1 MTTLSGPAG
10 QVPAPTAPPATVPTA
25 ESSALRRAMLNAHV
39 RFIALRLVALVA
51 LLLVLSLVLFTL
63 QQISGTDPIAAM
75 LGSNASHS
83 QIEAVRH
90 RLGYDQPAAEQYLR
104 YLNGL
109 LHGNLGTSFRTRH
122 PVSSDIGT
130 FLPPTIE
137 LVLAALLVALVLAAT
152 FVITSVLNWKGTGII
167 RGLLLVGAC
176 TPTFLLGIGGLI
188 LLYQD
193 LGWLPAGGQVT
204 NPDTA
209 PTGTGFM
216 LIDAL
221 VHGQPGVFADAVKH
235 LILPALALGI
245 GPAVA
250 IGRVFRTSVIDTLGS
265 DYVRTARAKGLT
277 EPRILRLHVFR
288 NAINGAL
295 SMMGLQIG
303 FMFAG
308 TVVVEGVF
316 SWPGI
321 GSYLEDSIAVSD
333 FPAVAGVTFV
343 LAGVYIVANALVDIL
358 QSLADPRITI

>member
-1 MTTLSGPAG
+1 VTALSGPADNPP
-10 QVPAPTAPPATVPTA
+10 VPAPPTIKA
-25 ESSALRRAMLNAHV
+25 AALRHAMLGAHV
-39 RFIALRLVALVA
+39 RFIAMRLAALVV

-63 QQISGTDPIAAM
+63 QQISGTDPVAAM

-90 RLGYDQPAAEQYLR
+90 QLGYDQPAVEQYLR
-104 YLNGL
+104 YLDGL
-109 LHGNLGTSFRTRH
+109 LHGNLGTSFRTHH

-137 LVLAALLVALVLAAT
+137 LVLAALLVALVLAAA
-152 FVITSVLNWKGTGII
+152 FAITSVLNWKGTGIF

-176 TPTFLLGIGGLI
+176 TPTFLLGIAGLI
-188 LLYQD
+188 VLYQD

-221 VHGQPGVFADAVKH
+221 VHGQVGVFADAVRH
-235 LILPALALGI
+235 LVLPALALGI

-250 IGRVFRTSVIDTLGS
+250 IGRVFRTSISDTLGS

-277 EPRILRLHVFR
+277 EPRILRRHVLR

-295 SMMGLQIG
+295 SMTGLQIG

-343 LAGVYIVANALVDIL
+343 LAAIYIVANALVDIL
-358 QSLADPRITI
+358 QSLADPRITL

>member
-1 MTTLSGPAG
+1 MTTLTGPA
-10 QVPAPTAPPATVPTA
+10 ATVPAATA
-25 ESSALRRAMLNAHV
+25 AAFRHAVRNVHV
-39 RFIALRLVALVA
+39 RFIALRLAALVA
-51 LLLVLSLVLFTL
+51 LLLVLSLVLFAL
-63 QQISGTDPIAAM
+63 QQLSGTDPIAAM

-90 RLGYDQPAAEQYLR
+90 QLGYDQPAAEQYFR

-109 LHGNLGTSFRTRH
+109 LHGNLGSSFRTRH
-122 PVSSDIGT
+122 PVSSDIAT
-130 FLPPTIE
+130 FLPPTVE
-137 LVLAALLVALVLAAT
+137 LVLAALLVALVLAAA
-152 FVITSVLNWKGTGII
+152 FAVTSVANWKGTGIL

-176 TPTFLLGIGGLI
+176 TPTFLLGIAGLI
-188 LLYQD
+188 VLYQD

-209 PTGTGFM
+209 PAGTGFL

-221 VHGQPGVFADAVKH
+221 VHGQPGVFGDALLH
-235 LILPALALGI
+235 LVLPALALGI
-245 GPAVA
+245 GPALS
-250 IGRVFRTSVIDTLGS
+250 IGRVFRTSIADTLGS

-277 EPRILRLHVFR
+277 EPRVLRRHVFR
-288 NAINGAL
+288 NSVNAAL

-321 GSYLEDSIAVSD
+321 GSYLEQSIAVSD

-343 LAGVYIVANALVDIL
+343 LAGIYLVANALVDIL
-358 QSLADPRITI
+358 QSLADPRITL

>member
-1 MTTLSGPAG
+1 MTVTAIS
-10 QVPAPTAPPATVPTA
+10 APVDPT
-25 ESSALRRAMLNAHV
+25 SRVSALKRAMFNAHV
-39 RFIALRLVALVA
+39 RFIAMRLVALVV
-51 LLLVLSLVLFTL
+51 LLLVLSLILFIL
-63 QQISGTDPIAAM
+63 QQISGTDPVAAM
-75 LGSNASHS
+75 LGPNASHS
-83 QIEAVRH
+83 QIEAVR
-90 RLGYDQPAAEQYLR
+90 RQLGYDQPAAEQYLR

-122 PVSSDIGT
+122 PVSSDIAT

-137 LVLAALLVALVLAAT
+137 LVLAALLVALAGAAV
-152 FVITSVLNWKGTGII
+152 FAITSVMNWKGTGIF
-167 RGLLLVGAC
+167 RGLLLIGAC
-176 TPTFLLGIGGLI
+176 TPTFLLGIAGLI
-188 LLYQD
+188 VLYQD
-193 LGWLPAGGQVT
+193 LGWLPASGQVT
-204 NPDTA
+204 NPNTA

-216 LIDAL
+216 LIDTL
-221 VHGQPGVFADAVKH
+221 VHGQFGVFVDAVRH
-235 LILPALALGI
+235 LIMPALALGI

-250 IGRVFRTSVIDTLGS
+250 IGRVFRTSIIDTLGS

-277 EPRILRLHVFR
+277 EPRILRRHVLR
-288 NAINGAL
+288 NAVNGAL

-343 LAGVYIVANALVDIL
+343 LAGIYIVANALVDIL
-358 QSLADPRITI
+358 QSLADPRITL

>member
-1 MTTLSGPAG
+1 MWG
-10 QVPAPTAPPATVPTA
+10 
-25 ESSALRRAMLNAHV
+25 AHV
-39 RFIALRLVALVA
+39 RFIAMRLVALVG

-63 QQISGTDPIAAM
+63 QQISGTDPVAAM
-75 LGSNASHS
+75 LGPNASHS
-83 QIEAVRH
+83 QIAAVR
-90 RLGYDQPAAEQYLR
+90 RQLGYDQPAADQYLR

-109 LHGNLGTSFRTRH
+109 LHGNLGTSFRTRN
-122 PVSSDIGT
+122 PVSSDIAT

-137 LVLAALLVALVLAAT
+137 LVLAALLVALAGAAA
-152 FVITSVLNWKGTGII
+152 FAVTSVANWKGTGIF

-176 TPTFLLGIGGLI
+176 TPTFLLGIAGLI
-188 LLYQD
+188 VLYQD
-193 LGWLPAGGQVT
+193 LGWLPAGGQVAHP
-204 NPDTA
+204 NTA
-209 PTGTGFM
+209 PAGTGFM
-216 LIDAL
+216 LIDTL
-221 VHGQPGVFADAVKH
+221 VHGQIGVFGDAVRH

-250 IGRVFRTSVIDTLGS
+250 IGRVLRAGIIDTLGS

-277 EPRILRLHVFR
+277 APAVLRRHVLR

-295 SMMGLQIG
+295 SMTGLQIG

-321 GSYLEDSIAVSD
+321 GSYLADSIAVSD

-343 LAGVYIVANALVDIL
+343 LASIYIVANALVDIL
-358 QSLADPRITI
+358 QNLADPRITF

>member
-1 MTTLSGPAG
+1 MTSLSGPAS
-10 QVPAPTAPPATVPTA
+10 QVPAPGAPAARAGT
-25 ESSALRRAMLNAHV
+25 LRHAVLGAHA
-39 RFIALRLVALVA
+39 RFIALRLLALVG

-63 QQISGTDPIAAM
+63 QQLSGTDPVAAM
-75 LGSNASHS
+75 LGPNASHS
-83 QIEAVRH
+83 QIEAARH

-109 LHGNLGTSFRTRH
+109 LHGNLGASFRTRN

-137 LVLAALLVALVLAAT
+137 LVLAALAVALVLAAG
-152 FVITSVLNWKGTGII
+152 FAVSSVLRWRGTGLL
-167 RGLLLVGAC
+167 RGLLLIGAC
-176 TPTFLLGIGGLI
+176 TPTFLLGIAGLI
-188 LLYQD
+188 VLYQD
-193 LGWLPAGGQVT
+193 LGWLPASGQVA

-209 PTGTGFM
+209 PGGTGFL

-221 VHGQPGVFADAVKH
+221 AHGQFGTFADALRH

-250 IGRVFRTSVIDTLGS
+250 IGRVFRTSILDALAS
-265 DYVRTARAKGLT
+265 DYVRTARAKGLAERT
-277 EPRILRLHVFR
+277 VLRRHVLR
-288 NAINGAL
+288 NAMNGTL
-295 SMMGLQIG
+295 SMTGLQLG

-343 LAGVYIVANALVDIL
+343 LAAIYIIANALVDIA
-358 QSLADPRITI
+358 QSLADPRITL

>member
-1 MTTLSGPAG
+1 VTTLSGSVD
-10 QVPAPTAPPATVPTA
+10 QVPAPSTRPGKRAV
-25 ESSALRRAMLNAHV
+25 LRRAVLGAHA
-39 RFIALRLVALVA
+39 RFIVMRLVALVA
-51 LLLVLSLVLFTL
+51 LLLALSVVLFTL

-90 RLGYDQPAAEQYLR
+90 QLGYDQPAAEQYLR

-109 LHGNLGTSFRTRH
+109 VHGNLGTSFRTRH
-122 PVSSDIGT
+122 PVSSDIAT

-137 LVLAALLVALVLAAT
+137 LVAAALLVALVLAAA
-152 FVITSVLNWKGTGII
+152 FAVTSVMNWRGTGIF
-167 RGLLLVGAC
+167 RGLLLAGAC
-176 TPTFLLGIGGLI
+176 TPTFLLGIAGLI
-188 LLYQD
+188 VLYQD

-209 PTGTGFM
+209 PGGTGFL

-221 VHGQPGVFADAVKH
+221 VRGQPGVFGDAVRH
-235 LILPALALGI
+235 LILPGLALGI

-250 IGRVFRTSVIDTLGS
+250 IGRVLRTSIIDALGS

-277 EPRILRLHVFR
+277 EPRILRAHVFR
-288 NAINGAL
+288 NAVNGAL
-295 SMMGLQIG
+295 SMTGLQIG

-343 LAGVYIVANALVDIL
+343 LAGIYIVANALVDIL
-358 QSLADPRITI
+358 QSIADPRITI